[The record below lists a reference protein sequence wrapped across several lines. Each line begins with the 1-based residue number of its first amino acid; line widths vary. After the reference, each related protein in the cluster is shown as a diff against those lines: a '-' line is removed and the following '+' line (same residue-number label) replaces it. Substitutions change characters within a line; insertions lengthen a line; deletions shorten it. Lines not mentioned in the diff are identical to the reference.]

1 MHWVG
6 VISNPK
12 KRVTTRESEKGES
25 GGEKKGMT
33 YSLNLFLHVQDRA
46 ISRWFHPSQA
56 VVSERRSG
64 PFKLLRVVLCSPV
77 FFL

>member
-25 GGEKKGMT
+25 GGEKGMI